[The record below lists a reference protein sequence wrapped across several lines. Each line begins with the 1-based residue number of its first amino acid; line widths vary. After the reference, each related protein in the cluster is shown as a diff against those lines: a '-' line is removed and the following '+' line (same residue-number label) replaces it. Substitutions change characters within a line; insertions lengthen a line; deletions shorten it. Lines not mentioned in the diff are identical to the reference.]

1 MIFPGNTSILGTP
14 MLRYL
19 SRAGAAMLLVSLGF
33 PADAQQMPAL
43 PVSVAKPVKRQV
55 VDWAEFPGR
64 FEAANY
70 VEVRAQVAGELESV
84 HFEDGQNVKTGDLL
98 FRIDPAQF
106 QAAHRAA
113 EASVR
118 TNQTRLDLAAQE
130 QKRGQELRTSGNIP
144 ESVFQQRN
152 QAYLEAQA
160 NLDQSKAEL
169 ERARLNL
176 GYTDIAAPINGKVGR
191 KLVTEGNLISEGSSG
206 TLLTTIVQFDP
217 VYFYF
222 DVDERSFLAYQR
234 ASTGE
239 AALSQD
245 YRQVFLALTDEAEFT
260 HEAKLDFISNQ
271 IDPATGTIRVR
282 AAMPNAEETVT
293 PGLFGRVKIQT
304 RPPYEALVLPDE
316 AITLDQTRRLVMTV
330 NGEGVVV
337 PKEVKIGPRIGR
349 LRDLTEGITETD
361 TVIVNGL
368 MRARPG
374 GKVVPKTVAFDV
386 PADLTRPDQIPN

>member
-1 MIFPGNTSILGTP
+1 
-14 MLRYL
+14 MLRSL
-19 SRAGAAMLLVSLGF
+19 SRAGAAILLLSLTF
-33 PADAQQMPAL
+33 PANSQEMPAL

-55 VDWAEFPGR
+55 VDWTELPGR

-106 QAAHRAA
+106 QAAFRAA

-118 TNQTRLDLAAQE
+118 TNQTRLDLARQE
-130 QKRGQELRTSGNIP
+130 QKRGEELRGTGNIP
-144 ESVFQQRN
+144 EAVFQQRN
-152 QAYLEAQA
+152 QAFLEAQA

-176 GYTDIAAPINGKVGR
+176 GYTDIIAPISGKVGR
-191 KLVTEGNLISEGSSG
+191 KLVTEGNLISDGSSG

-217 VYFYF
+217 VHFYF
-222 DVDERSFLAYQR
+222 DVDEQSFLTYQR
-234 ASTGE
+234 SHTGE
-239 AALSQD
+239 VLSQHYQEVFIALS
-245 YRQVFLALTDEAEFT
+245 DEKAFT
-260 HEAKLDFISNQ
+260 HEAKLDFVSNQ
-271 IDPATGTIRVR
+271 VDPATGTIRVR
-282 AAMPNAEETVT
+282 AAMPNANEFVT

-304 RPPYEALVLPDE
+304 RPPYDALVIPDE

-330 NGEGVVV
+330 NAEGVVE
-337 PKEVKIGPRIGR
+337 PKEVQVGPRIGR
-349 LRDLTEGITETD
+349 LRVITEGVTEAD
-361 TVIVNGL
+361 SIIVNGL

-374 GKVVPKTVAFDV
+374 GKVVPTTVTFDV
-386 PADLTRPDQIPN
+386 PADLTRPDQTPN

>member
-1 MIFPGNTSILGTP
+1 
-14 MLRYL
+14 MLRSL
-19 SRAGAAMLLVSLGF
+19 SRAGAAVLLVSLSF
-33 PADAQQMPAL
+33 PAQTQEMPAL

-64 FEAANY
+64 FEAANF

-84 HFEDGQNVKTGDLL
+84 HFEDGQNVKAGDLL

-106 QAAHRAA
+106 QAAFRAA

-130 QKRGQELRTSGNIP
+130 QKRGQELRGTGNIP

-152 QAYLEAQA
+152 QAFLEAQA

-176 GYTDIAAPINGKVGR
+176 GYTELLAPISGKAGR
-191 KLVTEGNLISEGSSG
+191 KLVTEGNLISDGSSG

-217 VYFYF
+217 VHFYF
-222 DVDERSFLAYQR
+222 DVDEQSFLAYQQAR
-234 ASTGE
+234 AGA

-245 YRQVFLALTDEAEFT
+245 YRQVFLSLSNETTFT

-271 IDPATGTIRVR
+271 VDAATGTIRVR
-282 AAMPNAEETVT
+282 AAMPNPTEVVT

-330 NGEGVVV
+330 NGEGVVE
-337 PKEVKIGPRIGR
+337 PKEVKVGPRIGR
-349 LRDLTEGITETD
+349 LRVITEGVTEGD
-361 TVIVNGL
+361 SVIINGL

-374 GKVVPKTVAFDV
+374 GKVVPTTVTFDV
-386 PADLTRPDQIPN
+386 PADLTRPDTIPN

>member
-1 MIFPGNTSILGTP
+1 
-14 MLRYL
+14 MLCSL
-19 SRAGAAMLLVSLGF
+19 SRAGAAILLLSLTF
-33 PADAQQMPAL
+33 PANSQEMPAL

-55 VDWAEFPGR
+55 VDWTELPGR

-84 HFEDGQNVKTGDLL
+84 HFEDGQNIKTGDLL

-106 QAAHRAA
+106 AAAHRAA

-118 TNQTRLDLAAQE
+118 TNQTRLDLARQE
-130 QKRGQELRTSGNIP
+130 QKRGEELRGTGNIP
-144 ESVFQQRN
+144 EAVFQQRN
-152 QAYLEAQA
+152 QAFLEAQA

-176 GYTDIAAPINGKVGR
+176 GYTDIIAPISGKVGR
-191 KLVTEGNLISEGSSG
+191 KLVTEGNLISDGSSG

-217 VYFYF
+217 VHFYF
-222 DVDERSFLAYQR
+222 DVDEQSFLTYQR
-234 ASTGE
+234 SHTGE
-239 AALSQD
+239 VLSQHYQQVFIALS
-245 YRQVFLALTDEAEFT
+245 DEKAFT
-260 HEAKLDFISNQ
+260 HEAKLDFVSNQ
-271 IDPATGTIRVR
+271 VDPATGTIRVR
-282 AAMPNAEETVT
+282 AAMPNADEFVT

-304 RPPYEALVLPDE
+304 RPPYEALVIPDE

-330 NGEGVVV
+330 NGEGIVE
-337 PKEVKIGPRIGR
+337 PKEVKVGPRIGR
-349 LRDLTEGITETD
+349 LRVITEGVTEAD
-361 TVIVNGL
+361 SIIVNGL

-374 GKVVPKTVAFDV
+374 GKVVPTTVTFDA